1 MGLTVL
7 MVEVFIGKKAPQADY
22 FITQITLGFVLILTV
37 QQIGQDRVILFEGA
51 FVRDT
56 LGDILKIFIY
66 LTTMLSIGYSRRY
79 LKEREMLRGEFYVM
93 VLFAVFG
100 IQVLVSAG
108 SLLTVYMGLETM
120 SLSIYALIAWR
131 RDDLLATEAAMK
143 YFVLGSLA
151 SGILLY
157 GMSMIYGVTGN
168 LGIYEI
174 AQVVRNTSEHSLI
187 FNFGLVFLVVG
198 VAFKL
203 GVVPFHMWMPDVYHG
218 SPTALTIFLAT
229 ASKLAAFAM
238 LIRLWVDALAPVL
251 EELKVMIVILSA
263 LSLIV
268 GNVVAIAQTNL
279 KRMLA
284 YSAISH
290 MGFVLMGIASGE
302 IAGYANAMYYVIV
315 YALTSAAGF
324 GVILFLSTKDNES
337 DKLED
342 LKGLAKRSP
351 FVALVLLIIMF
362 SMAGIP
368 PTVGFYA
375 KLSVLRSAVHADITW
390 LALLGV
396 VMSVVGAF
404 YYLRVVKLVYFDEP
418 QTKHPTPDSSIAFK
432 TVLGVNAI
440 ALIALG
446 IAPDS
451 LIALCV
457 SAF

>member
-351 FVALVLLIIMF
+351 FVALVLLITMF

-418 QTKHPTPDSSIAFK
+418 QTKHPIPNSSIAFK